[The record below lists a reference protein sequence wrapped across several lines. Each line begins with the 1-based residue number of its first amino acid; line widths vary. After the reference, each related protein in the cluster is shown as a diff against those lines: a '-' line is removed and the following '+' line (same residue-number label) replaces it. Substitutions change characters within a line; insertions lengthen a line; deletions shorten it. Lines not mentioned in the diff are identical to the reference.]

1 MVIHS
6 NFRLSLFLHLRF
18 ALPFNILC
26 VPVGAHTRRSRGAGV
41 RYVLV
46 SLLCMRLVT
55 LREGSCG
62 WYDDDVDDE

>member
-6 NFRLSLFLHLRF
+6 NFRLSLFPHLF
-18 ALPFNILC
+18 LSIIVC
-26 VPVGAHTRRSRGAGV
+26 VAWVARIPADPVGPECV
-41 RYVLV
+41 MYVLV

-62 WYDDDVDDE
+62 WYDDDEDDE